1 MEEPLAP
8 QLARLPFGQLLVIL
22 PDRLAKVRERPY
34 HVRPGLHDPG
44 KMGAMG
50 FLVGEHG
57 LARRRQALGLLP
69 PVRVGWH
76 PGQLDFPVRRN
87 VLERGAC
94 IHVPFRFAWK
104 AQNMFAGREVALVIF
119 QHLDQGR
126 P

>member
-1 MEEPLAP
+1 
-8 QLARLPFGQLLVIL
+8 
-22 PDRLAKVRERPY
+22 
-34 HVRPGLHDPG
+34 
-44 KMGAMG
+44 MGAMG
-50 FLVGEHG
+50 FPVGEHG

-69 PVRVGWH
+69 PIRVGRH

-94 IHVPFRFAWK
+94 THVPFRFAWIL
-104 AQNMFAGREVALVIF
+104 QNMFAGREVALVIF